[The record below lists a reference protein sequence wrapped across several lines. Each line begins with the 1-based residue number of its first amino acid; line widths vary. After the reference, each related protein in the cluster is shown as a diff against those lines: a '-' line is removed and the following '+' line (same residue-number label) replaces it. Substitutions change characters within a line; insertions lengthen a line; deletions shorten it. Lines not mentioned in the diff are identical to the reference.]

1 MNTVAAEFVQPP
13 ATSSRSVGVDT
24 AFLTPQ
30 NGAKVRAGTLVQ
42 PDTVEVGDPF
52 TFVVTVAVPANA
64 RVEWPTLA
72 DSAAVVTMREPVRI
86 VDEGTKVATR
96 RERAIYTLSAWDIG
110 PQSLNMPDAV
120 VHYGSTSM
128 RVPMGNARI
137 FVRSVLPGDST
148 QHIPKPAR
156 DLFPR
161 VLPWWQQW
169 WPALLVLAALGLLWW
184 LWKRRRRAAAARTVV
199 STLNPYARA
208 IHEFDR
214 LDRLGLA
221 DAGEAG
227 RYVALAVDVMRLYLA
242 SREPAATLSL
252 TSGELLDVLAN
263 DTRIPR
269 DRVQSLLADVDGI
282 KFAARMVSPAR
293 ARELAAG
300 ARSIVEHIDR
310 VERERRAAAEAA
322 QRAAAAAAAREKQ
335 DVEDKARRA
344 SRGSRGPKS
353 GAGV

>member
-1 MNTVAAEFVQPP
+1 MTPAGSAVQQPP
-13 ATSSRSVGVDT
+13 VSPARSTGVDT
-24 AFLTPQ
+24 TFLTPS
-30 NGAKVRAGTLVQ
+30 NGARVRAGTLVQ

-64 RVEWPTLA
+64 RVEWPTLS
-72 DSAAVVTMREPVRI
+72 DSSAVVAMREPVRV

-96 RERAIYTLSAWDIG
+96 RERAIYTLSAWDVG

-120 VHYGSTSM
+120 VRYGSTSM
-128 RVPMGNARI
+128 RVPLGNARV

-161 VLPWWQQW
+161 VVPWWQQW
-169 WPALLVLAALGLLWW
+169 WPALVVLAALGLLWW
-184 LWKRRRRAAAARTVV
+184 LWKRRRRVAAARTVV
-199 STLNPYARA
+199 GALNPFARA
-208 IHEFDR
+208 IHEFER
-214 LDRLGLA
+214 LERLGLA

-242 SREPAATLSL
+242 TREPAATLSL
-252 TSGELLDVLAN
+252 TSGELREVLGN
-263 DTRIPR
+263 DPR
-269 DRVQSLLADVDGI
+269 VPHDRLQSLLADVDGI

-300 ARSIVEHIDR
+300 ARAIVEHIEQ
-310 VERERRAAAEAA
+310 VEQARRAAAEAA
-322 QRAAAAAAAREKQ
+322 QRAAAAAAAREQQ
-335 DVEDKARRA
+335 DVEESARRA
-344 SRGSRGPKS
+344 SRKPRGPRS